1 MADEWDSLVAAAPS
15 ERVSDS
21 WDAMTDAPPSPGFFQ
36 SIKDRVEPVMNA
48 MGQGFREG
56 WGPDRWGMSEEN
68 VKWLSKV
75 GIYAPEG
82 ATSYSNPFQAMNELL
97 GETIARTGEAFSR
110 GLPAAYRAAQS
121 AAVEVGVNRDI
132 ASIPD
137 AFMGSPHPTGRPG
150 AAIAEGQ
157 RAASFAEMVK
167 EVASGERVPTVA
179 EVAQAR
185 QLGVV
190 GPEPPRM
197 SEANPREAAA
207 AATRSPDDILRGPEP
222 GGEPG
227 ATGNPWRDR
236 FEHFVGKLETSED
249 VKTLIREAATTN
261 DEFTAARAGDVPLAH
276 VEGLAEAA
284 GVAPQLID
292 HTGVG
297 RLMKNDNEVRIG
309 MQLMLQTTDNVMEAA
324 RNARADAS
332 PESLI
337 KLQEAIMRRDLAV
350 EQVVGA
356 RAEWGRT
363 GRVFQEFMRDVKDQ
377 EGLTS
382 FLKDKGRTPTDL
394 QGIADSLGDLDRTQ
408 AARVLSDLHQRT
420 PGVFYWTWVNGLISG
435 LLTHTK
441 YVAANALYAASEH
454 GVTTPLAAVI
464 GKAKQAFGAEAE
476 RVYFGEA
483 LAATY
488 GGIAA
493 VPHSLIATAKS
504 IYSGQRAVLKSELEV
519 HKEMVARG
527 EKVPHVIDQAVNQV
541 TGRGRPE
548 VFQNSDVWGKLSA
561 GDIKGSMV
569 DALGRTIGAPGD
581 MAMGIH
587 TFFKVLGERAGLEAE
602 AYRAAAKE
610 GLSPAEGDFWRR
622 RSELSENPTIAMRE
636 RAIAGAYKGTFM
648 NELGPHGKAWQRMTK
663 ETPGLR
669 WLFPFSHIPVNL
681 MKATYEHTP
690 FAFLD
695 SEMRDAITGKSGG
708 VAQDRAIARM
718 VVGSSIMGYFV
729 HQALNG
735 RATGD
740 YPVDPQERD
749 SWKLTGKQPN
759 SILIGNT
766 WVSLGKFGP
775 AGNLANLAANIGY
788 VIPHIG
794 DWWSGDDEE
803 GMTKATFHAARAASN
818 MVADEVGMMSL
829 KMIFEAMHDEKKGAA
844 WAASQAGSVVPFSSL
859 LSQTA
864 SGGLPGTGGYLGDP
878 YMREARTFFDGLK
891 YKIPGQRET
900 LLPKRDWLGQPM
912 PNPQYGNI
920 LRQKQVI
927 TDPVSL
933 EMERLE
939 IHPSLPQDRI
949 GGVKLSR
956 PLYDEFQTVAGAY
969 TKTALESLVSQPG
982 WTDLPTSARIGA
994 IHANI
999 TQSRQLASAVMQ
1011 AQHPE
1016 LIGLGMQQRMDFI
1029 TGETLTP
1036 RPKQVPE
1043 ALRPH

>member
-1 MADEWDSLVAAAPS
+1 MNAAAEADDWEPCRRRS
-15 ERVSDS
+15 ARRRLGARWAAHAAAREPRLL
-21 WDAMTDAPPSPGFFQ
+21 P
-36 SIKDRVEPVMNA
+36 SIKERVEPVMNA

-121 AAVEVGVNRDI
+121 AAVEAGVNRDI

-324 RNARADAS
+324 RNARADAT

-504 IYSGQRAVLKSELEV
+504 IYSGQRAVLKSEIEV
-519 HKEMVARG
+519 HKDMVARG

-561 GDIKGSMV
+561 GDLKGSMV

-636 RAIAGAYKGTFM
+636 RAIAGPT
-648 NELGPHGKAWQRMTK
+648 
-663 ETPGLR
+663 
-669 WLFPFSHIPVNL
+669 
-681 MKATYEHTP
+681 
-690 FAFLD
+690 
-695 SEMRDAITGKSGG
+695 
-708 VAQDRAIARM
+708 RARSCR
-718 VVGSSIMGYFV
+718 SS
-729 HQALNG
+729 
-735 RATGD
+735 
-740 YPVDPQERD
+740 
-749 SWKLTGKQPN
+749 
-759 SILIGNT
+759 
-766 WVSLGKFGP
+766 
-775 AGNLANLAANIGY
+775 
-788 VIPHIG
+788 
-794 DWWSGDDEE
+794 
-803 GMTKATFHAARAASN
+803 
-818 MVADEVGMMSL
+818 
-829 KMIFEAMHDEKKGAA
+829 
-844 WAASQAGSVVPFSSL
+844 
-859 LSQTA
+859 
-864 SGGLPGTGGYLGDP
+864 
-878 YMREARTFFDGLK
+878 ARTARRG
-891 YKIPGQRET
+891 
-900 LLPKRDWLGQPM
+900 
-912 PNPQYGNI
+912 
-920 LRQKQVI
+920 
-927 TDPVSL
+927 
-933 EMERLE
+933 
-939 IHPSLPQDRI
+939 
-949 GGVKLSR
+949 
-956 PLYDEFQTVAGAY
+956 
-969 TKTALESLVSQPG
+969 
-982 WTDLPTSARIGA
+982 SA
-994 IHANI
+994 
-999 TQSRQLASAVMQ
+999 
-1011 AQHPE
+1011 
-1016 LIGLGMQQRMDFI
+1016 
-1029 TGETLTP
+1029 
-1036 RPKQVPE
+1036 
-1043 ALRPH
+1043 